1 MPFIASAC
9 LAAPVQF
16 PYLGPPEIE
25 TMHEVSLAP
34 WTHRHFFLGAR
45 HDEHARRTRW
55 VVALTFGMMVVEVAG
70 GLLTGSMALLA
81 DGLHMS
87 THAAAIG
94 IATLAYGYAKTH
106 GQSDRFVFGT
116 GKVGDL
122 AGFASAILLGVVAIG
137 VAIESIRR
145 LVSPVPLAFS
155 EALPIACIG
164 LVVNLISAV
173 LLHEDDEGAHDI
185 NLRSAYVHVL
195 ADAVTSVL
203 AISAILG
210 VHFLGWSWLD
220 PAMGF
225 VGAGL
230 IASWSLGL
238 MRRAG
243 SVLLDMATAP
253 SLEDQIRARV
263 ETGDVRLSDLHVWRV
278 GPGHHA
284 AIVSLV
290 THGSGAAEQFRRV
303 LEGLPGLSH
312 LTVEVQRC
320 AESPEA
326 EARGGL
332 VG

>member
-1 MPFIASAC
+1 
-9 LAAPVQF
+9 
-16 PYLGPPEIE
+16 
-25 TMHEVSLAP
+25 MHELSLEP
-34 WTHRHFFLGAR
+34 WTHTHLFLGAH

-55 VVALTFGMMVVEVAG
+55 VVALTFGMMVVEIVG

-106 GQSDRFVFGT
+106 GHSERFVFGT

-137 VAIESIRR
+137 VAVESIRR
-145 LVSPVPLAFS
+145 MIAPVPLAFR
-155 EALPIACIG
+155 EALPIACVG
-164 LVVNLISAV
+164 LVVNLISAL
-173 LLHEDDEGAHDI
+173 LLHDEDDEGHDN

-203 AISAILG
+203 AIGAILG
-210 VHFLGWSWLD
+210 VHFLGWAWLD
-220 PAMGF
+220 PAMGL

-243 SVLLDMATAP
+243 SVLLDMSVGA
-253 SLEDQIRARV
+253 SLADRIRARV
-263 ETGDVRLSDLHVWRV
+263 ESGDVRISDLHVWRI

-284 AIVSLV
+284 AIVALV
-290 THGSGAAEQFRRV
+290 THEPTDSERFRRA
-303 LEGLPGLSH
+303 LDGLAGLSH
-312 LTVEVQRC
+312 LTVEVRRC
-320 AESPEA
+320 AEAPGERDRAASSA
-326 EARGGL
+326 
-332 VG
+332 

>member
-1 MPFIASAC
+1 
-9 LAAPVQF
+9 
-16 PYLGPPEIE
+16 
-25 TMHEVSLAP
+25 MHELSLEP
-34 WTHRHFFLGAR
+34 WTHRHLFLGAH

-55 VVALTFGMMVVEVAG
+55 VVALTFAMMVVEIVG

-94 IATLAYGYAKTH
+94 IATLAYGYARTH
-106 GQSDRFVFGT
+106 GHSERFVFGT

-137 VAIESIRR
+137 VAVESIRR
-145 LVSPVPLAFS
+145 VIAPVPLAFR
-155 EALPIACIG
+155 EALPIACVG
-164 LVVNLISAV
+164 LAVNLVSAL
-173 LLHEDDEGAHDI
+173 LLHDEDDQGHDN

-203 AISAILG
+203 AIGAILG
-210 VHFLGWSWLD
+210 VHFLGWAWLD
-220 PAMGF
+220 PAMGL

-243 SVLLDMATAP
+243 SVLLDMSVDP
-253 SLEDQIRARV
+253 SIADQIRTRV
-263 ETGDVRLSDLHVWRV
+263 ESGDVRISDLHVWRV

-284 AIVSLV
+284 AIVAMV
-290 THGSGAAEQFRRV
+290 THEPTDCEQFRRA
-303 LEGLPGLSH
+303 LDGLAGLSH
-312 LTVEVQRC
+312 LTVEVRRC
-320 AESPEA
+320 AEAPGERDRAASSA
-326 EARGGL
+326 
-332 VG
+332 

>member
-1 MPFIASAC
+1 
-9 LAAPVQF
+9 
-16 PYLGPPEIE
+16 
-25 TMHEVSLAP
+25 MHELSLEP
-34 WTHRHFFLGAR
+34 WTHRHLFLGAH

-55 VVALTFGMMVVEVAG
+55 VVALTFAMMVVEIVG

-106 GQSDRFVFGT
+106 GHSERFVFGT

-137 VAIESIRR
+137 VAVESIRR
-145 LVSPVPLAFS
+145 VIAPVPLAFS
-155 EALPIACIG
+155 EALPIACVG
-164 LVVNLISAV
+164 LAVNLVSAL
-173 LLHEDDEGAHDI
+173 LLHDEDDQGHDN

-203 AISAILG
+203 AIGAILG
-210 VHFLGWSWLD
+210 VHFLGWAWLD
-220 PAMGF
+220 PAMGL

-243 SVLLDMATAP
+243 SVLLDMSVDP
-253 SLEDQIRARV
+253 SIADQIRTRV
-263 ETGDVRLSDLHVWRV
+263 ESGDVRISDLHVWRV

-284 AIVSLV
+284 AIVALV
-290 THGSGAAEQFRRV
+290 THQPTDSEQFRRA
-303 LEGLPGLSH
+303 LDGLAGLSH
-312 LTVEVQRC
+312 LTVEVRRC
-320 AESPEA
+320 AEAPGERDRAASSA
-326 EARGGL
+326 
-332 VG
+332 

>member
-1 MPFIASAC
+1 
-9 LAAPVQF
+9 
-16 PYLGPPEIE
+16 
-25 TMHEVSLAP
+25 MHELSLEP
-34 WTHRHFFLGAR
+34 WTHRHLFLGAH

-55 VVALTFGMMVVEVAG
+55 VVALTFAMMVVEIVG

-106 GQSDRFVFGT
+106 GHSERFVFGT

-137 VAIESIRR
+137 VAVESIRR
-145 LVSPVPLAFS
+145 VIAPVPLAFR
-155 EALPIACIG
+155 EALPIACVG
-164 LVVNLISAV
+164 LAVNLVSAL
-173 LLHEDDEGAHDI
+173 LLHDEDDQGHDN

-203 AISAILG
+203 AIGAILG
-210 VHFLGWSWLD
+210 VHFLGWAWLD
-220 PAMGF
+220 PAMGL

-243 SVLLDMATAP
+243 SVLLDMSVDP
-253 SLEDQIRARV
+253 SIADQIRTRV
-263 ETGDVRLSDLHVWRV
+263 ESGDVRISDLHVWRV

-284 AIVSLV
+284 AIVALV
-290 THGSGAAEQFRRV
+290 THEPTDSEQFRRA
-303 LEGLPGLSH
+303 LDGLAGLSH
-312 LTVEVQRC
+312 LTVEVRRC
-320 AESPEA
+320 AEAPGERDRAASSA
-326 EARGGL
+326 
-332 VG
+332 

>member
-1 MPFIASAC
+1 
-9 LAAPVQF
+9 
-16 PYLGPPEIE
+16 
-25 TMHEVSLAP
+25 MHELSLEP
-34 WTHRHFFLGAR
+34 WTHTHLFLGAH

-55 VVALTFGMMVVEVAG
+55 VVALTFGMMVVEIVG

-106 GQSDRFVFGT
+106 GHSERFVFGT

-137 VAIESIRR
+137 VAVESIRR
-145 LVSPVPLAFS
+145 MIAPVPLAFR
-155 EALPIACIG
+155 EALPIACVG
-164 LVVNLISAV
+164 LVVNLISAL
-173 LLHEDDEGAHDI
+173 LLHDEDDEGHDN

-203 AISAILG
+203 AIGAILG
-210 VHFLGWSWLD
+210 VHFLGWAWLD
-220 PAMGF
+220 PAMGL

-243 SVLLDMATAP
+243 SVLLDMSVDP
-253 SLEDQIRARV
+253 SIADQIRTRV
-263 ETGDVRLSDLHVWRV
+263 ESGDVRISDLHVWRI

-284 AIVSLV
+284 AIVALV
-290 THGSGAAEQFRRV
+290 THEPTDSERFRRA
-303 LEGLPGLSH
+303 LDGLAGLSH
-312 LTVEVQRC
+312 LTVEVRRC
-320 AESPEA
+320 AEAPGERDRAASSA
-326 EARGGL
+326 
-332 VG
+332 

>member
-1 MPFIASAC
+1 
-9 LAAPVQF
+9 
-16 PYLGPPEIE
+16 
-25 TMHEVSLAP
+25 MHELSLEP
-34 WTHRHFFLGAR
+34 WTHTHLFLGAH

-55 VVALTFGMMVVEVAG
+55 VVALTFGMMVVEIVG

-106 GQSDRFVFGT
+106 GHSERFVFGT

-137 VAIESIRR
+137 VAVESIRR
-145 LVSPVPLAFS
+145 MIAPVPLAFR
-155 EALPIACIG
+155 EALPIACVG
-164 LVVNLISAV
+164 LVVNLISAL
-173 LLHEDDEGAHDI
+173 LLHDEDDEGHDN

-203 AISAILG
+203 AIGAILG
-210 VHFLGWSWLD
+210 VHFLGWAWLD
-220 PAMGF
+220 PAMGL

-243 SVLLDMATAP
+243 SVLLDMSVGA
-253 SLEDQIRARV
+253 SLADRIRARV
-263 ETGDVRLSDLHVWRV
+263 ESGDVRISDLHVWRI

-284 AIVSLV
+284 AIVALV
-290 THGSGAAEQFRRV
+290 THEPTDSERFRRA
-303 LEGLPGLSH
+303 LDGLAGLSH
-312 LTVEVQRC
+312 LTVEVRRC
-320 AESPEA
+320 TEETSE
-326 EARGGL
+326 RGGATSS
-332 VG
+332 V

>member
-1 MPFIASAC
+1 
-9 LAAPVQF
+9 
-16 PYLGPPEIE
+16 
-25 TMHEVSLAP
+25 MHELSLEP
-34 WTHRHFFLGAR
+34 WTHRHLFLGAH

-55 VVALTFGMMVVEVAG
+55 VVALTFAMMVVEIVG

-94 IATLAYGYAKTH
+94 VATLAYGYAKTH
-106 GQSDRFVFGT
+106 GHSERFVFGT

-137 VAIESIRR
+137 VAVESIRR
-145 LVSPVPLAFS
+145 VIAPVPLAFR
-155 EALPIACIG
+155 EALPIACVG
-164 LVVNLISAV
+164 LVVNLVSAL
-173 LLHEDDEGAHDI
+173 LLHDEDDEGHDN

-203 AISAILG
+203 AIGAILG
-210 VHFLGWSWLD
+210 VHFLGWAWLD
-220 PAMGF
+220 PAMGL

-243 SVLLDMATAP
+243 SVLLDMSVDP
-253 SLEDQIRARV
+253 SIADQIRTRV
-263 ETGDVRLSDLHVWRV
+263 ESGDVRISDLHVWRI

-284 AIVSLV
+284 AIVALV
-290 THGSGAAEQFRRV
+290 THEPTDSERFRRA
-303 LEGLPGLSH
+303 LDGLAGLSH
-312 LTVEVQRC
+312 LTVEVRRC
-320 AESPEA
+320 TEETSE
-326 EARGGL
+326 RGGATSS
-332 VG
+332 V

>member
-1 MPFIASAC
+1 
-9 LAAPVQF
+9 
-16 PYLGPPEIE
+16 
-25 TMHEVSLAP
+25 MHELSLEP
-34 WTHRHFFLGAR
+34 WTHRHLFLGAH

-55 VVALTFGMMVVEVAG
+55 VVALTFAMMVVEIVG

-94 IATLAYGYAKTH
+94 VATLAYGYAKTH
-106 GQSDRFVFGT
+106 GHSERFVFGT

-137 VAIESIRR
+137 VAVESIRR
-145 LVSPVPLAFS
+145 VIAPVPLSFR
-155 EALPIACIG
+155 EALPIACVG
-164 LVVNLISAV
+164 LAVNLVSAL
-173 LLHEDDEGAHDI
+173 LLHDEDDQGHDN

-203 AISAILG
+203 AIGAILG
-210 VHFLGWSWLD
+210 VHFLGWAWLD
-220 PAMGF
+220 PAMGL

-243 SVLLDMATAP
+243 SVLLDMSVDP
-253 SLEDQIRARV
+253 SIADQIRTRV
-263 ETGDVRLSDLHVWRV
+263 ESGDVRISDLHVWRV

-284 AIVSLV
+284 AIVALV
-290 THGSGAAEQFRRV
+290 THQPTDSEQFRRA
-303 LEGLPGLSH
+303 LDGLAGLSH
-312 LTVEVQRC
+312 LTVEVRRC
-320 AESPEA
+320 AEAPGERDRAASSA
-326 EARGGL
+326 
-332 VG
+332 

>member
-1 MPFIASAC
+1 
-9 LAAPVQF
+9 
-16 PYLGPPEIE
+16 
-25 TMHEVSLAP
+25 MHELSLEP
-34 WTHRHFFLGAR
+34 WTHRHLFLGAH

-55 VVALTFGMMVVEVAG
+55 VVALTFAMMVVEIVG

-106 GQSDRFVFGT
+106 GHSERFVFGT

-137 VAIESIRR
+137 VAVESIRR
-145 LVSPVPLAFS
+145 VIAPVPLAFR
-155 EALPIACIG
+155 EALPIACVG
-164 LVVNLISAV
+164 LVVNLVSAL
-173 LLHEDDEGAHDI
+173 LLHDEDDEGHDN

-203 AISAILG
+203 AIGAILG
-210 VHFLGWSWLD
+210 VHFLGWAWLD
-220 PAMGF
+220 PAMGL

-243 SVLLDMATAP
+243 SVLLDMSVDP
-253 SLEDQIRARV
+253 SIADQIRTRV
-263 ETGDVRLSDLHVWRV
+263 ESGDVRISDLHVWRV

-284 AIVSLV
+284 AIVALV
-290 THGSGAAEQFRRV
+290 THQPTDSEQFRRA
-303 LEGLPGLSH
+303 LDGLAGLSH
-312 LTVEVQRC
+312 LTVEVRRC
-320 AESPEA
+320 AETPGERDRAAASA
-326 EARGGL
+326 
-332 VG
+332 